1 VPSKPAQT
9 TPHRW
14 QPCQPSY
21 NKGRPPAATVQLQ
34 QLWQPPGGDLS
45 FVLKL
50 DDGVPAD
57 AIVRVCFGWF
67 EAVKSKT
74 SGVAEARVRNWLP
87 SPLVKLQ
94 PTSEA
99 DGSREYAA
107 MMPALP
113 DRPGYQSGYF
123 TALGL
128 VPKADMRVIVVQH
141 GTLLAE
147 ETREVGVTSIPIS
160 LVVVLLLVAAGYVAL
175 VLMMKGFREKAGD
188 PLLRLIANKSG
199 WASLSQFQMLLWTF
213 VISAS
218 LIYVMSLSGVLIDVP
233 NGMLALLGIS
243 GAAAVGTQIHD
254 ANQRRALQQT
264 FQTQNYTIAPR
275 PPEWSDLV
283 MGDGEV
289 DVSRVQMLFFT
300 LISAA
305 YVLIRI
311 VSSYTLPD
319 IPDGVV
325 ILMGVSNGVYFT
337 AKVAGGS
344 NPQTPAGGLVSPAPE
359 AGPPK

>member
-1 VPSKPAQT
+1 
-9 TPHRW
+9 
-14 QPCQPSY
+14 
-21 NKGRPPAATVQLQ
+21 LQ
-34 QLWQPPGGDLS
+34 QLWQPPGGDLG
-45 FVLKL
+45 FVIKL
-50 DDGVPAD
+50 DNGIPSD

-67 EAVKSKT
+67 EAVTSK
-74 SGVAEARVRNWLP
+74 SGVVEAKVRSWIP
-87 SPLVKLQ
+87 SPSVKLQ
-94 PTSEA
+94 QTPEA
-99 DGSREYAA
+99 DGAREYSAQ
-107 MMPALP
+107 MPALP
-113 DRPGYQSGYF
+113 NWPGYRSGYF

-128 VPKADMRVIVVQH
+128 VPKADMRVLVTEH
-141 GTLLAE
+141 RTLLAE
-147 ETREVGVTSIPIS
+147 ETREVGVTNIPESVII
-160 LVVVLLLVAAGYVAL
+160 VLLLTAGTLTVL
-175 VLMMKGFREKAGD
+175 LLMMKGFREKSGD
-188 PLLRLIANKSG
+188 LLLRLIANKSG
-199 WASLSQFQMLLWTF
+199 WASLSQFQMLVWTF
-213 VISAS
+213 VVSAS

-243 GAAAVGTQIHD
+243 GAATVGTQIHD

-264 FQTQNYTIAPR
+264 PQIQNYASAAHR
-275 PPEWSDLV
+275 PEWADLV

-325 ILMGVSNGVYFT
+325 VLMGVSNGVYFT
-337 AKVAGGS
+337 SKVASG
-344 NPQTPAGGLVSPAPE
+344 NPQAPAGGVVGAPPQ